1 MLIVRELGDLLNG
14 GGGSAESVEDLFDTS
29 SFLHGDD
36 SKLIFF
42 VDPDE
47 ERFGII
53 VEDTS
58 TGWPVSVQVA
68 SFEESISFLEQEVVS
83 DELFSGGFVHAFEW
97 VEGTSEVTFEL
108 AAGVDDLGH
117 DLESLLLGDT
127 WSEWISG
134 QVSSDS
140 DSSGGDHGGIGFR
153 EVGVGETRSVHA
165 GNVLG
170 LWSVTVV
177 LLNDFVE
184 KFAELGVRCV
194 GTSVEADS
202 GIKVCNSREAASL
215 EADARAAGLVLVLG
229 PDLLGQVS

>member
-1 MLIVRELGDLLNG
+1 MWKIPLPDGQSLFKLHALRNLSPSLFNQKKFVSIIYILKFIYCNQKTRRLGEYLL
-14 GGGSAESVEDLFDTS
+14 
-29 SFLHGDD
+29 
-36 SKLIFF
+36 
-42 VDPDE
+42 E
-47 ERFGII
+47 E
-53 VEDTS
+53 
-58 TGWPVSVQVA
+58 
-68 SFEESISFLEQEVVS
+68 EVVS
-83 DELFSGGFVHAFEW
+83 DELFSCCFVHAFEW
-97 VEGTSEVTFEL
+97 VEGTSEVTLEL
-108 AAGVDDLGH
+108 ATGVNDLGH

-177 LLNDFVE
+177 LLNNFVE

-215 EADARAAGLVLVLG
+215 EADTRAAGLVLVLG